1 MTIQSATPYF
11 ILNGKAPQAIEFY
24 LKALGA
30 TLEHR
35 QTFGEVDG
43 SCPEA
48 KRDLVMHAVLR
59 FGKTLVMLSDGPGE
73 GPLSKD
79 GVVSVALDFDDA
91 SELRRVFDALAV
103 GGSIFTNVM
112 DAPWGALF
120 GVVTD
125 RYGITWM
132 VNCMTKKG

>member
-11 ILNGKAPQAIEFY
+11 ILNGQANQAIEHY

-30 TLEHR
+30 TLEQR
-35 QTFGEVDG
+35 QTFGDVDG

-48 KRDLVMHAVLR
+48 KRHLVMHAALR
-59 FGKTLVMLSDGPGE
+59 FGKTSVMLSDGPGH
-73 GPLSKD
+73 GPALQE

-91 SELRRVFDALAV
+91 DEQRRVFDALAS
-103 GGSIFTNVM
+103 GGNVFQQIFE
-112 DAPWGALF
+112 APWGALF

-125 RYGITWM
+125 RFGVTWM
-132 VNCMTKKG
+132 VNCAKAA